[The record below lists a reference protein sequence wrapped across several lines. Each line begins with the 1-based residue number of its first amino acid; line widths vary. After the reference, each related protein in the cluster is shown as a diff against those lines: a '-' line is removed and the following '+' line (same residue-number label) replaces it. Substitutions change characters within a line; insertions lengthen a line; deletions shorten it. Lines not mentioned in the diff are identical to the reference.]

1 MPLLTKD
8 GKPYKLFSAPNPLV
22 KEQVFLPKD
31 KLIFHNMKWIPTIVN
46 LDLNKNEIIE
56 EKEDIQES
64 ISEQKEDVQEKIIQ
78 DPIIEQKNPVINQIS
93 ILSDDELNDNEIP
106 QDEIVITHCQIA
118 YEQELKDS
126 LYGEVKK
133 VIKYGEKFTFES
145 YIVEVNDLEICLY
158 TKKNGITNNSILYP
172 SKYKN
177 GKPMRMLRWWKVKN
191 IKQQNDEYLIFGE
204 VTSEQRSF

>member
-22 KEQVFLPKD
+22 KEQILLPRNE
-31 KLIFHNMKWIPTIVN
+31 LIFHNMKSIPSIVN
-46 LDLNKNEIIE
+46 LNIEKN
-56 EKEDIQES
+56 KEDLVKSSEPVIKEQNTEEIVQ
-64 ISEQKEDVQEKIIQ
+64 ISEIEKI
-78 DPIIEQKNPVINQIS
+78 DDAIINVSSPV
-93 ILSDDELNDNEIP
+93 SDDELNDSEIP

-118 YEQELKDS
+118 YEQEIKDS

-133 VIKYGEKFTFES
+133 VIKYGEKYTFES
-145 YIVEVNDLEICLY
+145 YIVEVNDLEICIY
-158 TKKNGITNNSILYP
+158 TKKSGITKNSILYP